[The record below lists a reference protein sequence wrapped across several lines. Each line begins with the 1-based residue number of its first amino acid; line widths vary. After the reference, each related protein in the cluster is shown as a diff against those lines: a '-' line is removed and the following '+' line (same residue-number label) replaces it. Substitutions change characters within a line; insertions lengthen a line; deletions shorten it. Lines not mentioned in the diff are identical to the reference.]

1 MASAHLTTGGLS
13 SSIINEAGSLSLLI
27 QNSATAIKN
36 PSKKGYIPLR
46 DWKPTINKF
55 IIEHLNQMHSFI

>member
-1 MASAHLTTGGLS
+1 MASAYLTTGGLS

-36 PSKKGYIPLR
+36 PSKKEYILLP
-46 DWKPTINKF
+46 DWKPSVNKF
-55 IIEHLNQMHSFI
+55 MIKHLNPMPNFI